1 MARRVLPISVFWQML
16 QLRRGYNCQSQNEGR
31 ARARYWMP
39 ILPQEHC
46 VVIRILFEGI
56 CTLLMAI
63 LPAAVMYVV
72 FLGGEVSLVDYGK
85 AYLAAGETYY
95 NDKSILCRE

>member
-1 MARRVLPISVFWQML
+1 MP
-16 QLRRGYNCQSQNEGR
+16 QLRRGYNCQSQNEGG

-56 CTLLMAI
+56 CSLLMAI
-63 LPAAVMYVV
+63 LPAAVMYIV